1 MERAVSNDIITY
13 FTNKV
18 MEEARRHYLMFG
30 EHMTKGYMNS
40 RIRFL
45 IAEANANG
53 ALELQYGI
61 RDERTGEKIEL
72 VCFGKIPEDYDEFV
86 DI

>member
-1 MERAVSNDIITY
+1 MERAVSNDVIAY

-18 MEEARRHYLMFG
+18 MEEARMHYLIFG
-30 EHMTKGYMNS
+30 EKLTKEYMDR
-40 RIRFL
+40 RIHSL
-45 IAEANANG
+45 IADANANG
-53 ALELQYGI
+53 ALEFRYGI

-72 VCFGKIPEDYDEFV
+72 VCFGKIPDDYDEFV

>member
-1 MERAVSNDIITY
+1 MERAVSNDVIAY
-13 FTNKV
+13 FTIKV
-18 MEEARRHYLMFG
+18 MEEARRHYLIFG
-30 EHMTKGYMNS
+30 EKLTKEYMDR

-45 IAEANANG
+45 IADANANG
-53 ALELQYGI
+53 AFELQYGI

-72 VCFGKIPEDYDEFV
+72 VCFGKVPEDYDEFV

>member
-1 MERAVSNDIITY
+1 MERAVSNDVIAY

-18 MEEARRHYLMFG
+18 VEEARMHYLIFG
-30 EHMTKGYMNS
+30 EKLTKGYMDR
-40 RIRFL
+40 RIHSL
-45 IAEANANG
+45 IADANANG
-53 ALELQYGI
+53 ALELRYGI

>member
-1 MERAVSNDIITY
+1 MERAVSNDVIVY

-18 MEEARRHYLMFG
+18 MEEARRHYLIFG

-45 IAEANANG
+45 IADANANG
-53 ALELQYGI
+53 ALELRYGI
-61 RDERTGEKIEL
+61 KDGKTGEKIEL
-72 VCFGKIPEDYDEFV
+72 VCFGKIPDDYDEFV